1 MGFPSGSKLSTTFD
15 FFPLSPLMPSS
26 SLRKMSASLPSDTQK
41 LLAPLRQ
48 DVLRLLQQ
56 LVQTD
61 SVNIPPHGNETPA
74 QLVLSEFLQGYGLHP
89 DLYSL
94 DFLAASNHPHL
105 RSDRNYEGRKN
116 LAVRLAG
123 SGRGKSLL
131 LNGHIDTVPPGKA
144 CWSASPWSGELR
156 DGRLY
161 GLGSFDMKAG
171 LAAQAAVITA
181 IHTGGIRLGG
191 DLLFESVVDEEWGG
205 GGGALAA
212 RLKGDTADAAVISEG
227 TQLEILRA
235 TRGGYVV
242 DLQVEAGDKS
252 GYFSRSE
259 VISPAVPLA
268 RLLDWVEAWI
278 ERRRRTKTSSAYG
291 AIADPAPVQVLA
303 VEANRL
309 DRDVPLNVPTEATVR
324 VYFQFLPDEDVPAV
338 LAEIRRSLQEFQSND
353 TFFRTHPIRWIPLY
367 DPPLLG
373 HELPELHPWTRCMAE
388 SFQSVRETT
397 PVIGVAPYP
406 SDAFL
411 LHREW
416 GIPTL
421 LFGPCGA
428 GAHNPDEYV
437 DVDSVLATAEVLLA
451 AALLWCNG

>member
-1 MGFPSGSKLSTTFD
+1 
-15 FFPLSPLMPSS
+15 MPSD
-26 SLRKMSASLPSDTQK
+26 AQK

-48 DVLRLLQQ
+48 EIIRLLQS

-61 SVNIPPHGNETPA
+61 SVNIPPHGHETPA
-74 QLVLSEFLQGYGLHP
+74 QLVLSEFFRAHDIHP

-94 DFLAASNHPHL
+94 DFLAASDHPYL
-105 RSDRNYEGRKN
+105 RRDRNYQGRKN
-116 LAVRLAG
+116 LAVRLPG

-144 CWSASPWSGELR
+144 GWSASPWSGELR

-171 LAAQAAVITA
+171 LAAQAAVLA
-181 IHTGGIRLGG
+181 AVQSAGVRLGG

-212 RLKGDTADAAVISEG
+212 RLKGDTADAAIISEG

-242 DLQVEAGDKS
+242 DLHVEAGDKS
-252 GYFSRSE
+252 TYFSRAE

-268 RLLDWVEAWI
+268 RLLDWVGAWI
-278 ERRRRTKTSSAYG
+278 ERRRLTSTSSAYG

-309 DRDVPLNVPTEATVR
+309 DQDVPLSVPTEATVR
-324 VYFQFLPDEDVPAV
+324 VYFQFLPDENVPAV
-338 LAEIRRSLQEFQSND
+338 LTELRRSLQQFESED
-353 TFFRTHPIRWIPLY
+353 TFFRGHPIRWNPLY

-373 HELPELHPWTRCMAE
+373 HELPESHPWTRCMAE
-388 SFQSVRETT
+388 SLQAVRQTS

-406 SDAFL
+406 CDAFL
-411 LHREW
+411 LQREW

-437 DVDSVLATAEVLLA
+437 DVDSAFATAEVLLA
-451 AALLWCNG
+451 AALQWCNG

>member
-1 MGFPSGSKLSTTFD
+1 
-15 FFPLSPLMPSS
+15 
-26 SLRKMSASLPSDTQK
+26 MSAPMPCDTQK

-48 DVLRLLQQ
+48 EVVRLLQR

-61 SVNIPPHGNETPA
+61 SVNIPPDGNETPA
-74 QLVLSEFLQGYGLHP
+74 QLVLSEFFQAHGIHP

-94 DFLAASNHPHL
+94 DFLAASDHPYL
-105 RSDRNYEGRKN
+105 RRDRNYQGRKN
-116 LAVRLAG
+116 LAVRLPG
-123 SGRGKSLL
+123 TGRGKSLL

-144 CWSASPWSGELR
+144 SWSASPWSGELR
-156 DGRLY
+156 EGRLY

-171 LAAQAAVITA
+171 LAAQTAVLAAVQSA
-181 IHTGGIRLGG
+181 GIRLGG

-205 GGGALAA
+205 GGGSLAA
-212 RLKGDTADAAVISEG
+212 RLKGGAADAAIISEG

-242 DLQVEAGDKS
+242 DLKVEAGDKS
-252 GYFSRSE
+252 TYFSRGE

-268 RLLDWVEAWI
+268 RLLDWVDAWI
-278 ERRRRTKTSSAYG
+278 ERRRRTKTSSAYA

-309 DRDVPLNVPTEATVR
+309 DREVPLSVPTEATVR
-324 VYFQFLPDEDVPAV
+324 VYFQFLPDENVPAV
-338 LAEIRRSLQEFQSND
+338 LAEIQSSLQQFQSND
-353 TFFRTHPIRWIPLY
+353 TFFRTHPIRWHPLY

-373 HELPELHPWTRCMAE
+373 HELPELHPWTTCMAE
-388 SFQSVRETT
+388 SFQAVRQTT
-397 PVIGVAPYP
+397 PVIGAAPYP
-406 SDAFL
+406 CDAFL
-411 LHREW
+411 LQREW

-451 AALLWCNG
+451 AALQWCNG

>member
-1 MGFPSGSKLSTTFD
+1 
-15 FFPLSPLMPSS
+15 
-26 SLRKMSASLPSDTQK
+26 MSAPVPSDTQK
-41 LLAPLRQ
+41 LLAPLRHE
-48 DVLRLLQQ
+48 VIRLLQR

-74 QLVLSEFLQGYGLHP
+74 QLVLSEFFQAHGIHP

-94 DFLAASNHPHL
+94 DFLAASDHPYL
-105 RSDRNYEGRKN
+105 RRDRNYQGRKN
-116 LAVRLAG
+116 LAVRLNG

-131 LNGHIDTVPPGKA
+131 LNGHIDTVPPGKTS
-144 CWSASPWSGELR
+144 WSASPWSGELR
-156 DGRLY
+156 NGRLY

-171 LAAQAAVITA
+171 LAAQAAVIA
-181 IHTGGIRLGG
+181 AVHTGGVRLCG

-205 GGGALAA
+205 GGGTLAA

-227 TQLEILRA
+227 TQFEILRA
-235 TRGGYVV
+235 TRGGFVV

-252 GYFSRSE
+252 TYFSRGE

-268 RLLDWVEAWI
+268 RLLAWVEAWI
-278 ERRRRTKTSSAYG
+278 ERRRVTKTSSAYSS
-291 AIADPAPVQVLA
+291 ISDPAPVQVLA

-309 DRDVPLNVPTEATVR
+309 DRDVPLSVPTQATVR

-338 LAEIRRSLQEFQSND
+338 LAEIRRSLQQFQSSD
-353 TFFRTHPIRWIPLY
+353 TFFRNHPIGWNPLY

-373 HELPELHPWTRCMAE
+373 HELPELHPWTCCMAE
-388 SFQSVRETT
+388 SLQAVRQTT
-397 PVIGVAPYP
+397 PAIGVAPYP

-437 DVDSVLATAEVLLA
+437 DVDSVLATAEVLLT
-451 AALLWCNG
+451 AALQWCNG